1 MKSMSIRDAE
11 EGDLPGILA
20 IYNDVVATTA
30 AIYADEPSTLAER
43 QEWWAARRIRD
54 FPVLV
59 ALDEKGVAGFSSF
72 GDFRSFPNY
81 RHTVEHSV
89 HVRQDARGRGIG
101 AALVAALFPRALAL
115 QKHVMVGGIDA
126 ENTASLR
133 MHERLGFE
141 RVAYMPEVG
150 HKFGR
155 WLDLVLVQK
164 RL

>member
-1 MKSMSIRDAE
+1 MKSMPIRDAE

-20 IYNDVVATTA
+20 IYNEVVATSA
-30 AIYADEPSTLAER
+30 AIYADDPSTLAER
-43 QEWWAARRIRD
+43 REWWRERRARN

-59 ALDEKGVAGFSSF
+59 AVDAKGVAGFSSF
-72 GDFRSFPNY
+72 GDFRAFPNY

-89 HVRQDARGRGIG
+89 HVRSDMRGRGVG
-101 AALVAALFPRALAL
+101 AALVEALFPYALAL

-126 ENTASLR
+126 ENAVSLR

-155 WLDLVLVQK
+155 WLDLIFVQK
-164 RL
+164 RF

>member
-1 MKSMSIRDAE
+1 MSSFSIRDAE

-20 IYNDVVATTA
+20 IYNDVVATST
-30 AIYADEPSTLAER
+30 AIYADDPSTLEER
-43 QEWWAARRIRD
+43 RGWWAARCAQD

-72 GDFRSFPNY
+72 GDFRPFPNY

-89 HVRQDARGRGIG
+89 HVRADARGRGIG
-101 AALVAALFPRALAL
+101 AALLEALFPRARAL
-115 QKHVMVGGIDA
+115 KKHVMVGGIDA
-126 ENTASLR
+126 ENQVSLR
-133 MHERLGFE
+133 LHAKLGFE
-141 RVAYMPEVG
+141 KVAHMPEVG

-155 WLDLVLVQK
+155 WLDLVLMQK